1 MASGRELPN
10 IADILGPVLERVL
23 REQRPLLMAIAE
35 RMAAD
40 RHREWAGAVE
50 GESRRSDLVACA
62 NREEEIAGRVEA
74 LYPESAAVQAD
85 ILAKNPDLAELNRA
99 IFADRPL
106 ADQYAIQAQ
115 GERVG
120 ASTWRALAEQAD
132 PSARQT
138 FLDCAELEEQSAA
151 VLESILGDSIP

>member
-40 RHREWAGAVE
+40 RYREWAGAVE

-74 LYPESAAVQAD
+74 LYPESAAVQPD